1 MSVNRAL
8 TGFPFRQ
15 VQRTTKPRHEGGA
28 SPRLPLGGRPIMVLM
43 EAQKHFG
50 EIEYE
55 DSND

>member
-1 MSVNRAL
+1 MFVNREL
-8 TGFPFRQ
+8 TEIPFGY
-15 VQRTTKPRHEGGA
+15 VQRKIKPRHEGGA
-28 SPRLPLGGRPIMVLM
+28 SPRLSLGGRSIMVLM